1 MDGKVIK
8 LKGVSK
14 SFNNIPVL
22 RDINM
27 AIEPGKIYALL
38 GKNGAGKTTIVKI
51 LAGVYQ
57 GDSGT
62 ICYGDE
68 QVSLKS
74 PKDARQLGWGFVLQD
89 LGLFD
94 NLTIAENIYFNNFPD
109 EKAGILNKKS
119 IFTNARKL
127 CETVGIN
134 IDVRTKVANLGMGQK
149 HIVAFLR
156 LIALNPKAMI
166 IDELSS
172 ALTHE
177 DTKRIFG
184 LIKMYK
190 AKGCPVLYVTH
201 NVSDIYSY
209 VDNIIVIRD
218 GEVVIDD
225 RIENVKDNEILISM
239 VGKDLRKRYPKLVA
253 AKGSEVLR
261 AENISVP
268 GLLENISF
276 ALNRGEVLGI
286 AGLVGSGRTALAK
299 VLSGL
304 LPGYS
309 GELYYNRKKIRL
321 RSPKS
326 AVKQG
331 ICLIPD
337 DRVREGIFNVSD
349 LRLNI
354 TIAHL
359 NAIERPRLNF
369 MIDHRQEK
377 KIVTEYLDRLGVY
390 YFSLDQQMRFLSS
403 GNQQKVLIARWLLA
417 NANVLIMDEPTK
429 ELDVASKVEVYNLIN
444 EMIRENKA
452 VIFISSDF
460 TEIVGMS
467 DRILVL
473 AAGRIVLET
482 DKKNATNDLILK
494 SALKEVIP

>member
-1 MDGKVIK
+1 MPAPFI
-8 LKGVSK
+8 
-14 SFNNIPVL
+14 
-22 RDINM
+22 
-27 AIEPGKIYALL
+27 
-38 GKNGAGKTTIVKI
+38 T
-51 LAGVYQ
+51 
-57 GDSGT
+57 GDR
-62 ICYGDE
+62 
-68 QVSLKS
+68 QVNLKS

-94 NLTIAENIYFNNFPD
+94 NLSIAENIYFNNFPD
-109 EKAGILNKKS
+109 EKAGILNKHS
-119 IFTNARKL
+119 ILTNAKKL
-127 CETVGIN
+127 CETVGFHM
-134 IDVRTKVANLGMGQK
+134 DVRTKVANLGMGQK

-156 LIALNPKAMI
+156 LIALNPSVMV

-177 DTKRIFG
+177 DTKRIFHM
-184 LIKMYK
+184 IRTYK
-190 AKGCPVLYVTH
+190 DKGCPVLYVTH
-201 NVSDIYSY
+201 NISDIYSY
-209 VDNIIVIRD
+209 VDNVIVIRD

-225 RIENVKDNEILISM
+225 RIENVKDNEILMSM

-253 AKGSEVLR
+253 ARGSEALR
-261 AENISVP
+261 AEKVSVP
-268 GLLENISF
+268 GLLEDISF
-276 ALNRGEVLGI
+276 VLNRGEVLGVT
-286 AGLVGSGRTALAK
+286 GLVGSGRSTLAK

-304 LPGYS
+304 SPGY
-309 GELYYNRKKIRL
+309 GGDIYYNRRKIRL
-321 RSPKS
+321 RSPKY

-354 TIAHL
+354 TVAHL

-369 MIDHRQEK
+369 VIDRKLEK
-377 KIVTEYLDRLGVY
+377 KIVTEYLERLGVY
-390 YFSLDQQMRFLSS
+390 YFSLDQQMRYLSS

-417 NANVLIMDEPTK
+417 NADVLIMDEPTK

-444 EMIRENKA
+444 EMIRQNKA
-452 VIFISSDF
+452 VVFISSDF

-473 AAGRIVLET
+473 AGGRIVLET
-482 DKKNATNDLILK
+482 DKKHATNDLILK